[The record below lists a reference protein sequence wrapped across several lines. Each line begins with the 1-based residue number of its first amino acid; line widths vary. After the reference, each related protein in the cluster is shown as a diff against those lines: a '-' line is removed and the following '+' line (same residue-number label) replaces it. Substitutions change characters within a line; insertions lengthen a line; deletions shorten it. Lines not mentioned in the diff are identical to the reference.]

1 MPEHNKRIEINV
13 RAKRSMVENENLTQ
27 RRKDAKG
34 MPVINQKGAKPK
46 RAA

>member
-1 MPEHNKRIEINV
+1 MPQNKKRIEINV

-27 RRKDAKG
+27 RHKGAKG
-34 MPVINQKGAKPK
+34 MPMIDKKEAKPK